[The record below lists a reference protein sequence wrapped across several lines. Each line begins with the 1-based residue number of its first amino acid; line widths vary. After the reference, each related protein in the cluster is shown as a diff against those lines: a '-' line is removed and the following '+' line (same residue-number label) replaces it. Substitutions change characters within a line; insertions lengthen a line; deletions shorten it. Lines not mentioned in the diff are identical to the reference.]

1 MSSMTEQGRRLRGR
15 FDDDEYH
22 SYQCCLVGSGG
33 YLCNQHDATFDTYL
47 RETDVKDVGFGG
59 GANAQMKLLRVVFLK
74 RDLDEAFA
82 VRHAILLAFARW
94 TGSVGFLLV
103 MFVMVANL
111 LGHRV

>member
-1 MSSMTEQGRRLRGR
+1 MTTNTTVTNAVL
-15 FDDDEYH
+15 
-22 SYQCCLVGSGG
+22 LAVVV
-33 YLCNQHDATFDTYL
+33 TYL
-47 RETDVKDVGFGG
+47 ISMMRFSTLIVRETDVKDVGFGG
-59 GANAQMKLLRVVFLK
+59 GANAQMRLLGVVFLK

-82 VRHAILLAFARW
+82 VRHAILLAYARW